1 MPQDLAVVVVLD
13 ISNTMYSPIT
23 GDETQKRKI
32 TAAQEA
38 SEQFIKDFATSAS
51 DAEGA
56 TRKIGFVEFNTNAEL
71 VFGLQDCDNDAKAE
85 QLSTTMKNKTN
96 ENFTNETQL
105 ANSGYGQGE
114 VLVNPIHM
122 AMVYSSFVNE
132 GNMIMPYIE
141 YKENA
146 SSDTATYYK
155 KEAFSK
161 EAADTIRDDLVQ
173 VVENP
178 NGTAH
183 SAKIEGKT
191 ISVKTGT
198 AEIKQS
204 KDDKEG
210 TEIGWFNAFNVGEND
225 ENSLLIVSM
234 VENVKGKGGSHY
246 LLPKVKEIF
255 ETY

>member
-1 MPQDLAVVVVLD
+1 MSKSSY
-13 ISNTMYSPIT
+13 SNS
-23 GDETQKRKI
+23 
-32 TAAQEA
+32 
-38 SEQFIKDFATSAS
+38 
-51 DAEGA
+51 
-56 TRKIGFVEFNTNAEL
+56 
-71 VFGLQDCDNDAKAE
+71 
-85 QLSTTMKNKTN
+85 

-161 EAADTIRDDLVQ
+161 ETADTIRDDLVQ

-191 ISVKTGT
+191 IAGKTGT

-204 KDDKEG
+204 KADKDG

-246 LLPKVKEIF
+246 LLPKVKAIF
-255 ETY
+255 EQY